1 VKITGN
7 LSALALVCALG
18 TAIELQAATHTWSGG
33 SGGAGDAWRN
43 ANNWNPSSGQAGPGT
58 GDIAI
63 FLSQGRATNIGINF
77 NDGRGLAAP
86 IGSIVLSAG
95 GHRTIFN
102 SSANAAGTLRVESL
116 NGQLLHN
123 LATNATLSLSNGSS
137 QPMAVQFAAAGTIH
151 VAASNSA
158 IVIGSSISGSN
169 GFTKTGAG
177 LLRLDGTN
185 PLGGSVTVA
194 GGELALASNAGAS
207 LGSVGNV
214 RVQTGASLRLVTAEQ
229 LGTATQLDLAG
240 GTLSGAGGSSAVE
253 ETAGRLTLSASSTI
267 DLGASAITFAD
278 SSSVIWGNGATLTIK
293 NWRDVADSRGGRI
306 YFGIGGLTSAQLAQI
321 YFADLGVQG
330 AQLVGPEGELSPI
343 PEAPVAAAAA
353 ALAGFI
359 LWRERRRLMRGVR
372 RRLAP
377 RSAASAPKA
386 DSCHSGDG

>member
-1 VKITGN
+1 MKITGN

-18 TAIELQAATHTWSGG
+18 AAIDLQAATYTWSGG

-63 FLSQGRATNIGINF
+63 FSSQGSATNIGINF
-77 NDGRGLAAP
+77 NDGRGLVAP

-185 PLGGSVTVA
+185 PLGGPVTVA
-194 GGELALASNAGAS
+194 GGELALAANAGAS
-207 LGSVGNV
+207 LGSATNV
-214 RVQTGASLRLVTAEQ
+214 RVQSGASLRLVTAEQ
-229 LGTATQLDLAG
+229 LGSATHLDLAG
-240 GTLSGAGGSSAVE
+240 GTLLGAPGQDVVA
-253 ETAGRLTLSASSTI
+253 ETAGKLTLSASSTVN
-267 DLGASAITFAD
+267 LGASAITFAN
-278 SSSVIWGNGATLTIK
+278 SSSLLWGNGAVLTIT
-293 NWRDVADSRGGRI
+293 NWRGVTDTQGGRMF
-306 YFGIGGLTSAQLAQI
+306 FGVGGLTSAQLAQV
-321 YFADLGVQG
+321 YFADLGIQG
-330 AQLVGPEGELSPI
+330 AQLIGPDGELSPI
-343 PEAPVAAAAA
+343 PEAPVVAAAA
-353 ALAGFI
+353 ALALFI
-359 LWRERRRLMRGVR
+359 LWRERRRLMQAVG

-377 RSAASAPKA
+377 RYGAFASPSDKYRNA
-386 DSCHSGDG
+386 DG